1 MMENEPQVGN
11 REILSVLKEHHAWHQ
26 EPKKCID
33 EGSGVVW
40 CLADAYSDSKLCDD
54 TMAAIKTAREALTI
68 TRDSSVFDK
77 DEKTNIVSECVK
89 EPNIDNWKPIE
100 SAPRDGTHIFAV
112 DVEYKN
118 SGKVFFN
125 GQEWELSGMHEDMS
139 GLGIGFYPTHWIHIK
154 ENSK

>member
-68 TRDSSVFDK
+68 ASKAQWQPIETCRYDEIVLFRTKCGNVVQDFMYDCEPK
-77 DEKTNIVSECVK
+77 DMPYKYWKPLPEPPK
-89 EPNIDNWKPIE
+89 EPSE
-100 SAPRDGTHIFAV
+100 
-112 DVEYKN
+112 
-118 SGKVFFN
+118 
-125 GQEWELSGMHEDMS
+125 
-139 GLGIGFYPTHWIHIK
+139 
-154 ENSK
+154 